1 MPGMWWHQVES
12 LEPIN
17 ALVNYWWS
25 ETPAV
30 YGAPMDAF
38 DHALLAL
45 KQLPAGQK
53 RAWKALFDQYVFNED
68 NDALAHLPEH
78 SKGRLAPL
86 QSDLARRLRAD
97 LINRLKR

>member
-1 MPGMWWHQVES
+1 MVRHGR
-12 LEPIN
+12 
-17 ALVNYWWS
+17 
-25 ETPAV
+25 
-30 YGAPMDAF
+30 AF

-78 SKGRLAPL
+78 SKGPVSTPSLTWHGDCGL
-86 QSDLARRLRAD
+86 TY
-97 LINRLKR
+97 

>member
-1 MPGMWWHQVES
+1 M
-12 LEPIN
+12 
-17 ALVNYWWS
+17 
-25 ETPAV
+25 
-30 YGAPMDAF
+30 
-38 DHALLAL
+38 
-45 KQLPAGQK
+45 
-53 RAWKALFDQYVFNED
+53 FDQYVFNED